1 VRDVNESPAL
11 SLDQETSA
19 GLTPSAQTPRSVD
32 LGTTL
37 VHIFQSLLVSGV
49 PTLMVV
55 GTVMMLVFGMDP
67 FEGGALSLRFTA
79 VAMFIDTALVA
90 LLILLFL
97 TLSGETSRA
106 VFVGPRSP
114 AREFVR
120 GLLLVPITY
129 IGVTAVV
136 MTIRILVPA
145 LQTVPDNPMTQFMR
159 SPLDAAIFLVVV
171 VLAGGVREEL
181 QRAFVLHKFRH
192 SRMSLGIALVAF
204 TLLFGALHFDQGWDV
219 AIGVG
224 LLGLFWGILYIR
236 RRSAIMAMTNHA
248 GFNAVQVL
256 SQLVASSLG
265 M

>member
-1 VRDVNESPAL
+1 VNDSPIL
-11 SLDQETSA
+11 SLDREAPA
-19 GLTPSAQTPRSVD
+19 GVAPPAPAPRG
-32 LGTTL
+32 LEAGTVL
-37 VHIFQSLLVSGV
+37 VHVFQSLLVSGV
-49 PTLMVV
+49 PTLMLVGVV
-55 GTVMMLVFGMDP
+55 MVLGFGMDP
-67 FEGGALSLRFTA
+67 FEGGTLSLRFTA
-79 VAMFIDTALVA
+79 MAMFFDTALVA

-97 TLSGETSRA
+97 TLAGETSRG

-114 AREFVR
+114 IREIVR
-120 GLLLVPITY
+120 GLLLVPVTY
-129 IGVTAVV
+129 IGVTAIV
-136 MTIRILVPA
+136 MAIRTVAPA
-145 LQTVPDNPMTQFMR
+145 LQTVPDNPLTQFMR

-181 QRAFVLHKFRH
+181 QRAFVLHKFRQ
-192 SRMSLGIALVAF
+192 SRIGLGIALVAF
-204 TLLFGALHFDQGWDV
+204 SLLFGVLHVDQGWDV

-256 SQLVASSLG
+256 SQVAANALG